1 MTTITA
7 FRVRRLVITR
17 SAEFL
22 SRSEFL
28 RPWLMRRFVA
38 NLQRLNDALKHTELD
53 GHYWVWSGLLLGWA
67 RDGAVL
73 AHDCLDADFA
83 VADRDFDRLV
93 AAVPALMRAGFR
105 CDRRFVNTAGQVTEL
120 TFLRH
125 GARFEFFRMFPA
137 DGRLRYYM
145 YSITLK
151 GITQVEAFVPEQET
165 VPFSF
170 LDRTWL
176 KPEDHDLEL
185 RTVYGSWKVP
195 DPSWSYLDTL
205 DLEARCASPYPHF
218 DWRDGAAALTGDAC
232 KHSSDH

>member
-1 MTTITA
+1 MTKITV
-7 FRVRRLVITR
+7 FRARRLVITR
-17 SAEFL
+17 LAEAL
-22 SRSEFL
+22 SRFEFL

-73 AHDCLDADFA
+73 PHDCLDADFA
-83 VADRDFDRLV
+83 VADRDFHRLV
-93 AAVPALMRAGFR
+93 DAVPTIMRAGFR

-137 DGRLRYYM
+137 DERLRYYM
-145 YSITLK
+145 YSIKLK

-176 KPEDHDLEL
+176 KPRDHDLEL
-185 RTVYGSWKVP
+185 RMVYGSWKVP

-205 DLEARCASPYPHF
+205 DLEARRASPYPHF
-218 DWRDGAAALTGDAC
+218 DWRDGVVALPQD
-232 KHSSDH
+232 SSTPQ

>member
-1 MTTITA
+1 M
-7 FRVRRLVITR
+7 FRARRLVITR
-17 SAEFL
+17 LAEWL
-22 SRSEFL
+22 SGFEFL

-38 NLQRLNDALKHTELD
+38 NLQRLNDALRHTELD

-83 VADRDFDRLV
+83 VADRDFHRLV
-93 AAVPALMRAGFR
+93 EAVPAIMRAGFR
-105 CDRRFVNTAGQVTEL
+105 CDRRFVNTDGQVTEL

-137 DGRLRYYM
+137 GGRLRYNM
-145 YSITLK
+145 YSIKLN
-151 GITQVEAFVPEQET
+151 GITQVEAFVPEQPT

-205 DLEARCASPYPHF
+205 DLEARRASPYPHF
-218 DWRDGAAALTGDAC
+218 DWRDGVVALSRD
-232 KHSSDH
+232 SSAPR

>member
-1 MTTITA
+1 MTKITV
-7 FRVRRLVITR
+7 FRARRLVITR
-17 SAEFL
+17 LAESL
-22 SRSEFL
+22 SRFEFL

-83 VADRDFDRLV
+83 VADRDFHRLV
-93 AAVPALMRAGFR
+93 DAVPAIMRAGFR

-137 DGRLRYYM
+137 DERLRYYM
-145 YSITLK
+145 YSIKLK

-176 KPEDHDLEL
+176 KPRDHDLEL

-205 DLEARCASPYPHF
+205 DLEARRPSPYPHF
-218 DWRDGAAALTGDAC
+218 DWRDGVVVLPQD
-232 KHSSDH
+232 SSTPQ

>member
-1 MTTITA
+1 MTKITA
-7 FRVRRLVITR
+7 FRARRLVITR
-17 SAEFL
+17 SAEYL
-22 SRSEFL
+22 SRFQFL

-83 VADRDFDRLV
+83 VADRDFGRLV
-93 AAVPALMRAGFR
+93 EAVPALQRAGFR

-137 DGRLRYYM
+137 GGRLRYYM
-145 YSITLK
+145 YSIELK

-176 KPEDHDLEL
+176 KPRDHDLEL

-205 DLEARCASPYPHF
+205 DLEARRASPYPHF
-218 DWRDGAAALTGDAC
+218 DWRDGVVVLPQDSPTQR
-232 KHSSDH
+232 

>member
-1 MTTITA
+1 MTKITV
-7 FRVRRLVITR
+7 FRARRLAITR
-17 SAEFL
+17 LAESL
-22 SRSEFL
+22 SRFEFL

-38 NLQRLNDALKHTELD
+38 NLQRLNDALRHTELD

-83 VADRDFDRLV
+83 VADHDFQRLV
-93 AAVPALMRAGFR
+93 NAVPAIMRAGFR

-120 TFLRH
+120 TFLRQ

-145 YSITLK
+145 YSIKLK

-170 LDRTWL
+170 LGRTWL
-176 KPEDHDLEL
+176 KPKDHDLEL

-205 DLEARCASPYPHF
+205 DLEARRPSPYPHF
-218 DWRDGAAALTGDAC
+218 DWRDGVVVLPQD
-232 KHSSDH
+232 SSTPQ

>member
-1 MTTITA
+1 MTKITV
-7 FRVRRLVITR
+7 FRARRLVITR
-17 SAEFL
+17 LAESL
-22 SRSEFL
+22 SRFEFL

-83 VADRDFDRLV
+83 VADRDFHRLV
-93 AAVPALMRAGFR
+93 DAVPAIMRAGFR

-137 DGRLRYYM
+137 DERLRYYM
-145 YSITLK
+145 YSIKLK

-176 KPEDHDLEL
+176 KPSDHDLEL

-205 DLEARCASPYPHF
+205 DLEARCPSPYSHF
-218 DWRDGAAALTGDAC
+218 DWRDGVVALPQD
-232 KHSSDH
+232 SSTPP